1 MLVKAALMTGLWTT
15 YLYTMTNNNKKTT
28 KQHIYTQQNK
38 NNSLPPPK
46 KKLKVTIISCQG
58 SEVILVEQK

>member
-1 MLVKAALMTGLWTT
+1 MLVKAALMTGLWIT
-15 YLYTMTNNNKKTT
+15 YLYTMTNNKKTT

-38 NNSLPPPK
+38 NNSLPPQ